1 MSTPAEFVA
10 LHTDIVPVP
19 VVPEIRLHLACDE
32 HAIFQAAHEAFGA
45 GPSQHP
51 FWAFAWPGGQVLAR
65 YLIDHPDVA
74 AGKRVLDM
82 GCGSGIGAIAAAK
95 AGARHV
101 LANDIDPVAC
111 AAARLNAETNGVAIG
126 ISDHDLLAEAM
137 EADVILIGDTF
148 YLPELQTRVIAF
160 MEAARRAGATLL
172 FGDRTTM
179 RRPPLDFRVVDERE
193 ASVVPMLHEEHVE
206 RARVWR
212 CG

>member
-1 MSTPAEFVA
+1 MRNPVEFIA
-10 LHTDIVPVP
+10 LHTVIATVP
-19 VVPEIRLHLACDE
+19 VVPEIRLHLARQE

-65 YLIDHPDVA
+65 YLLDHPDLA
-74 AGKRVLDM
+74 AGKRVLDL

-101 LANDIDPVAC
+101 HANDIDPVAC
-111 AAARLNAETNGVAIG
+111 AAAHLNADVNGFSIHVSAR
-126 ISDHDLLAEAM
+126 DMLADPT

-160 MEAARRAGATLL
+160 MEDARRAGAILL